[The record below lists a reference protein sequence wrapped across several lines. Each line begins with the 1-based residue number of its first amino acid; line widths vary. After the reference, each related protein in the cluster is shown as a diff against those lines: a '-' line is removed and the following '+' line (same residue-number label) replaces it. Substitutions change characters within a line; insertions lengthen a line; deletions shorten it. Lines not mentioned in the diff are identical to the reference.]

1 MDKRLRHW
9 PTFHEGFS
17 ERIDS
22 LLVAYIADMVA
33 ASDVQIDLIAVAF
46 GLSETEC
53 EKTPDRIRGRA
64 GFEELKR
71 AGRFVDG
78 ISYGLFNPVNQ
89 FSMNH
94 LDRCFGSRYMALD
107 VDVDG
112 KSTSLGLRQLILWL
126 AAVLMNFVL
135 QTNNKQTDLPRTA
148 RWEHKRVS
156 GCTGGNRAST
166 HHEAEALKSI
176 GSSLSSWPKQF

>member
-1 MDKRLRHW
+1 MVCSSYDEH
-9 PTFHEGFS
+9 GFS

-71 AGRFVDG
+71 ER
-78 ISYGLFNPVNQ
+78 P
-89 FSMNH
+89 
-94 LDRCFGSRYMALD
+94 
-107 VDVDG
+107 
-112 KSTSLGLRQLILWL
+112 LRRW
-126 AAVLMNFVL
+126 NFI
-135 QTNNKQTDLPRTA
+135 R
-148 RWEHKRVS
+148 
-156 GCTGGNRAST
+156 
-166 HHEAEALKSI
+166 
-176 GSSLSSWPKQF
+176 